1 MSQAA
6 GAQADGAHGTVR
18 VFLLDDHE
26 VVRRGLHDLLDAEAD
41 IEVVGDAGT
50 AESAMN
56 RMLVLQP
63 DVALLDVRLPDGDGV
78 TVCREIRSALPGT
91 ACLMLTGYGD
101 DQALLGA
108 IMAGA
113 AGYVMKQASSAE
125 LLGAVRA
132 VAAGRSTLDA
142 DAARRVMRRLREGS
156 ATEQSVATLSAQE
169 KRVLDLIGDGLTNRQ
184 ISERMYLSE
193 KTAKNYVSAVLSKLG
208 MQRRSQAAALA
219 ARLASPAELS
229 ADYGVYITP
238 TFSFRLSATRFSS
251 IQRLD

>member
-1 MSQAA
+1 MSKASGDA
-6 GAQADGAHGTVR
+6 ADGARGKIR

-26 VVRRGLHDLLDAEAD
+26 VVRRGLRDLLDAEAD
-41 IEVVGDAGT
+41 IEVIGDAGT
-50 AESAMN
+50 AESGMN
-56 RMLVLQP
+56 RMLVLKP

-78 TVCREIRSALPGT
+78 TVCRDIRSALPGA

-113 AGYVMKQASSAE
+113 AGYVMKQASSEE
-125 LLGAVRA
+125 LVGAVRA

-142 DAARRVMRRLREGS
+142 DAATRVMRRLREGS
-156 ATEQSVATLSAQE
+156 ATDQSVASLSAQE

-184 ISERMYLSE
+184 IAERMYLSE
-193 KTAKNYVSAVLSKLG
+193 KTAKNYVSAVLGKLG

-219 ARLASPAELS
+219 ARLTSPAEL
-229 ADYGVYITP
+229 APIM
-238 TFSFRLSATRFSS
+238 A
-251 IQRLD
+251 